1 MPVREVGPSG
11 STYRAGMGSAI
22 ANAAITAFVAL
33 FPIVNP
39 IGGLAVFFSLTS
51 DDTDAERN
59 SAAMRTALF
68 VIAILVAFTLAG
80 SFVLEFFGISLAAL
94 RIAGGI
100 IVAHTAWTMVT
111 ASSRLTPAENAEAGG
126 KQDIAF
132 TPMAMPMLAGP
143 GSIGVA
149 MALAARPDPATW
161 MIGIVAAIVAMGVLV
176 YVLLRVGAPLARRMG
191 PGVLGAIDRILGFL
205 ILAIA
210 IELIITGIHG
220 VYPSFG
226 I

>member
-1 MPVREVGPSG
+1 MG
-11 STYRAGMGSAI
+11 STI
-22 ANAAITAFVAL
+22 ADAAITAFVAL

-39 IGGLAVFFSLTS
+39 IGGLAVFFALTS
-51 DDTDAERN
+51 DDTEAERN
-59 SAAMRTALF
+59 SAAARTALF

-94 RIAGGI
+94 RIAGGL

-111 ASSRLTPAENAEAGG
+111 ASSRLTPAENAEAGK

-161 MIGIVAAIVAMGVLV
+161 LIGIVAAIVAMGALV
-176 YVLLRVGAPLARRMG
+176 YVLLRVGAPLAKRLG

-220 VYPSFG
+220 AYPAFG

>member
-1 MPVREVGPSG
+1 MG
-11 STYRAGMGSAI
+11 STI
-22 ANAAITAFVAL
+22 ADAAITAFVAL

-39 IGGLAVFFSLTS
+39 VGGLAVFFALTG
-51 DDTDAERN
+51 DDTEAERN
-59 SAAMRTALF
+59 SAAARTALF

-94 RIAGGI
+94 RIAGGL

-111 ASSRLTPAENAEAGG
+111 ASSRLTPAENAEAGQ

-149 MALAARPDPATW
+149 MALAARPDPLTW

-176 YVLLRVGAPLARRMG
+176 YVLLRVGAPLAKRLG

-220 VYPSFG
+220 AYPAFG

>member
-1 MPVREVGPSG
+1 ML
-11 STYRAGMGSAI
+11 SAV
-22 ANAAITAFVAL
+22 ASAAITAFAAL

-39 IGGLAVFFSLTS
+39 IGGLGVFFALTS
-51 DDTDAERN
+51 GDSEAERN
-59 SAAMRTALF
+59 STALRIALF
-68 VIAILVAFTLAG
+68 VIAILVAFALAG

-94 RIAGGI
+94 RIAGGL

-111 ASSRLTPAENAEAGG
+111 ASSRLTAAENAEASE

-132 TPMAMPMLAGP
+132 SPMAMPLLAGP
-143 GSIGVA
+143 GAIGVV

-161 MIGIVAAIVAMGVLV
+161 MIGIVGAIVAMGVLV
-176 YVLLRVGAPLARRMG
+176 YVLLRVGAPLAKRMG
-191 PGVLGAIDRILGFL
+191 PGALGAIDRILGFL

>member
-1 MPVREVGPSG
+1 
-11 STYRAGMGSAI
+11 MGTAI
-22 ANAAITAFVAL
+22 LGAAITAFVAL

-39 IGGLAVFFSLTS
+39 LGGLALFFALTS
-51 DDTDAERN
+51 ADSEAERR
-59 SAAMRTALF
+59 SAAARIAVY
-68 VIAILVAFTLAG
+68 VIGILVAFAVGG
-80 SFVLEFFGISLAAL
+80 SYVLEFFGISLAAL
-94 RIAGGI
+94 RIAGGL

-111 ASSRLTPAENAEAGG
+111 ASNRITPAENAEA
-126 KQDIAF
+126 KERDDIAF

-143 GSIGVA
+143 GSIGVV

-161 MIGIVAAIVAMGVLV
+161 MIGITLAIVAMGALI
-176 YVLLRVGAPLARRMG
+176 YGLLRVGAPLAKRMG

-210 IELIITGIHG
+210 IELIITGLLG
-220 VYPSFG
+220 VYPLFG

>member
-1 MPVREVGPSG
+1 ML
-11 STYRAGMGSAI
+11 SAV
-22 ANAAITAFVAL
+22 ASAAITAFAAL

-39 IGGLAVFFSLTS
+39 IGGLAVFFALTS
-51 DDTDAERN
+51 GDSEAERN
-59 SAAMRTALF
+59 STALRVALF
-68 VIAILVAFTLAG
+68 VIAILVAFALAG

-94 RIAGGI
+94 RIAGGL

-111 ASSRLTPAENAEAGG
+111 ASSRLTAAENAEAGD

-132 TPMAMPMLAGP
+132 SPMAMPMLAGP
-143 GSIGVA
+143 GAIGVV

-161 MIGIVAAIVAMGVLV
+161 MIGIVSAIVAMGVLV
-176 YVLLRVGAPLARRMG
+176 YVLLRVGGPLARRMG
-191 PGVLGAIDRILGFL
+191 PGVLSAIDRILGFL

-210 IELIITGIHG
+210 IELIITGMHG

>member
-1 MPVREVGPSG
+1 M
-11 STYRAGMGSAI
+11 ASAVLD
-22 ANAAITAFVAL
+22 AAITSFVAL

-39 IGGLAVFFSLTS
+39 IGGLAVFFGLTA
-51 DDTDAERN
+51 DDTDAERR
-59 SAAMRTALF
+59 SAAARIALY
-68 VIAILVAFTLAG
+68 VVGILIAFAVGG

-94 RIAGGI
+94 RIAGGL

-111 ASSRLTPAENAEAGG
+111 ASSRLTPAENTEAAA
-126 KQDIAF
+126 KDDIAF

-143 GSIGVA
+143 GAIGVT
-149 MALAARPDPATW
+149 MALAARPDPSTW
-161 MIGIVAAIVAMGVLV
+161 MIGIALATIAMGALI
-176 YVLLRVGAPLARRMG
+176 YLLLRLGAPLAKRMG

-210 IELIITGIHG
+210 IELIITGFQG
-220 VYPSFG
+220 VYPKFG

>member
-1 MPVREVGPSG
+1 MG
-11 STYRAGMGSAI
+11 STI
-22 ANAAITAFVAL
+22 ADAAITAFVAL

-39 IGGLAVFFSLTS
+39 IGGLAVFFALTS
-51 DDTDAERN
+51 DDTEAERN
-59 SAAMRTALF
+59 SAAARTALF

-94 RIAGGI
+94 RIAGGL

-111 ASSRLTPAENAEAGG
+111 ASSRLTPAENAEAGQ

-176 YVLLRVGAPLARRMG
+176 YVLLRVGAPLAKHLG

-210 IELIITGIHG
+210 IELIITGVHG
-220 VYPSFG
+220 AYPSFG

>member
-1 MPVREVGPSG
+1 
-11 STYRAGMGSAI
+11 MGTAI

-39 IGGLAVFFSLTS
+39 IGGLAVFFALTS

-59 SAAMRTALF
+59 SAAMRTAFF

-100 IVAHTAWTMVT
+100 IVAHTAWTMMT

-176 YVLLRVGAPLARRMG
+176 YILLRVGAPLARRLG

>member
-1 MPVREVGPSG
+1 MLPAVAS
-11 STYRAGMGSAI
+11 
-22 ANAAITAFVAL
+22 AAITAFAAL

-39 IGGLAVFFSLTS
+39 IGGLAVFFALTS
-51 DDTDAERN
+51 GDSEAERN
-59 SAAMRTALF
+59 STALRVALF
-68 VIAILVAFTLAG
+68 VIAILVAFALAG

-94 RIAGGI
+94 RIAGGL

-111 ASSRLTPAENAEAGG
+111 ASSRLTAAENAEAGE

-132 TPMAMPMLAGP
+132 SPMAMPMLAGP
-143 GSIGVA
+143 GAIGVV

-161 MIGIVAAIVAMGVLV
+161 MIGIVSAIVAMGVLV
-176 YVLLRVGAPLARRMG
+176 YVLLRVGGPLARRMG

>member
-1 MPVREVGPSG
+1 MV
-11 STYRAGMGSAI
+11 SAI
-22 ANAAITAFVAL
+22 VAAAITSFVAL

-39 IGGLAVFFSLTS
+39 FGGLAVFFALTS
-51 DDTDAERN
+51 DDTDAERR
-59 SAAMRTALF
+59 SAAARIALY
-68 VIAILVAFTLAG
+68 VVGILVAFALGG
-80 SFVLEFFGISLAAL
+80 SYVLEFFGISLAAL
-94 RIAGGI
+94 RIAGGL

-111 ASSRLTPAENAEAGG
+111 ASSRLTPAENAEAAE
-126 KQDIAF
+126 KRDIAF

-149 MALAARPDPATW
+149 MALAARPDPSTW
-161 MIGIVAAIVAMGVLV
+161 IAGIMIAVVAMGAFI
-176 YVLLRVGAPLARRMG
+176 YVLLRVGAPLAKRMG

-210 IELIITGIHG
+210 IELIITGFRG
-220 VYPSFG
+220 VYPKFG

>member
-1 MPVREVGPSG
+1 MG
-11 STYRAGMGSAI
+11 STI
-22 ANAAITAFVAL
+22 ADAAITAFVAL

-39 IGGLAVFFSLTS
+39 IGGLAVFFALTS
-51 DDTDAERN
+51 DDTEAERN
-59 SAAMRTALF
+59 SAAARTALF

-94 RIAGGI
+94 RIAGGL

-111 ASSRLTPAENAEAGG
+111 ASSRLTPAENAEAGE

-161 MIGIVAAIVAMGVLV
+161 MIGIVAAIIAMGVLV
-176 YVLLRVGAPLARRMG
+176 YVLLRVGAPLAKRLG

-220 VYPSFG
+220 AYPSFG

>member
-1 MPVREVGPSG
+1 MPGAVVE
-11 STYRAGMGSAI
+11 
-22 ANAAITAFVAL
+22 AAITAFVAL

-39 IGGLAVFFSLTS
+39 IGGLAVFFALTG
-51 DDTDAERN
+51 DDTAAERN
-59 SAAMRTALF
+59 SAAARTALY
-68 VIAILVAFTLAG
+68 VIAILIAFALGG

-94 RIAGGI
+94 RIAGGL

-111 ASSRLTPAENAEAGG
+111 ASSRLTPAENAEARD
-126 KQDIAF
+126 KRDIAF
-132 TPMAMPMLAGP
+132 SPMAMPMLSGP
-143 GSIGVA
+143 GAIGVV

-161 MIGIVAAIVAMGVLV
+161 MIGIVAGVVGIGVVV
-176 YVLLRVGAPLARRMG
+176 YALLRLGAPLAKRLG
-191 PGVLGAIDRILGFL
+191 PGALGAIDRILGFL

-210 IELIITGIHG
+210 IELVITGIHG